1 MPTDENKIC
10 PVCLNVDENIVL
22 TKRNNIPVLQN
33 VALGNREQAIG
44 FPTGTLV
51 MVRCANCSFVWN
63 ADFDQTKISYDDGY
77 NNDVAY
83 SKYYVSHLEDMA
95 DRIIQ
100 SVPPGE
106 DINYVEIGCG
116 KADFLRLVV
125 ERAKGRCVSAVGFDP
140 TFTSELKLPKGAVVH
155 KTFFGPDQLKLIP
168 IETNAVCSRHTIE
181 HVADAHGFVSALAT
195 AITTPAQTLFVETP
209 DANWI
214 LENTAFQDFFYEHCS
229 IYTPESMSKILGK
242 YGLSANTTAV
252 YGGQYMWTEAV
263 LAEDRPTLKDTNS
276 SQEASQDLAKAYVL
290 NSVKVLSEWSS
301 FIREQSKKGPVAIW
315 GGASKGVSFTLLM
328 SQLQN
333 ASIEIVCAIDLNEK
347 KQNCF
352 MPATGAPIVS
362 PEDAKN
368 MGVATIIVMNP
379 NYLGEIKRIVKK
391 LNWSPKFATLNN
403 KA

>member
-22 TKRNNIPVLQN
+22 AKRKNIPVLQN
-33 VALGNREQAIG
+33 VAIGNREQAIG

-51 MVRCANCSFVWN
+51 MVRCASCSFVWN
-63 ADFDQTKISYDDGY
+63 ADFDQTKISYDDDY
-77 NNDVAY
+77 NNDVTY

-95 DRIIQ
+95 DRVIQ
-100 SVPPGE
+100 SVPAGE

-140 TFTSELKLPKGAVVH
+140 SFKSELKLPKGAVVH
-155 KTFFGPDQLKLIP
+155 KTFFGSDQLELIP
-168 IETNAVCSRHTIE
+168 IETNVVCSRHTIE
-181 HVADAHGFVSALAT
+181 HVADARGFVSALTT
-195 AITTPAQTLFVETP
+195 AITTPARTLFVETP

-214 LENTAFQDFFYEHCS
+214 LENIAFQDFFYEHCS
-229 IYTPESMSKILGK
+229 IYTPESMSKILGE

-252 YGGQYMWTEAV
+252 YGGQYMWTKAV
-263 LAEDRPTLKDTNS
+263 LVGDKPMLKETNS
-276 SQEASQDLAKAYVL
+276 SQEASQDLAKAYAL
-290 NSVKVLSEWSS
+290 NSVKVLSEWNS
-301 FIREQSKKGPVAIW
+301 FIREQSGEGPVAIW

-328 SQLQN
+328 SQLQD
-333 ASIEIVCAIDLNEK
+333 ASIEIVCAIDLNES

-352 MPATGAPIVS
+352 MPVTGVPIVS
-362 PEDAKN
+362 PEDAKSV
-368 MGVATIIVMNP
+368 GVATIIVMNP
-379 NYLGEIKRIVKK
+379 NYLGEIKKMVKK
-391 LNWSPKFATLNN
+391 LNWSPKFATLND